1 MVSGGVVPTCGKQLP
16 GTPKWMNKTV
26 ATLNVGPV
34 EAQLVGDYVGK
45 RYATFSNDASVG
57 SYFLA
62 SLRVGVD
69 LPAERLGMKKAQL
82 SLNVT
87 NLGDIKGVSTLSVG
101 SATNSYSAYPIPPRQ
116 WFLTF
121 SSGF

>member
-1 MVSGGVVPTCGKQLP
+1 LT
-16 GTPKWMNKTV
+16 
-26 ATLNVGPV
+26 
-34 EAQLVGDYVGK
+34 GDYVGK
-45 RYATFSNDASVG
+45 RFATFSNDASVG

-62 SLRVGVD
+62 AARIAFK
-69 LPAERLGMKKAQL
+69 LPETFTQGHKAEI

-87 NLGDIKGVSTLSVG
+87 NLSDVTGASTVSVG

-121 SSGF
+121 ATGF

>member
-1 MVSGGVVPTCGKQLP
+1 SDYSSAATGIGGATNSCIGGYVVSGGVVPTCGKQLP

-69 LPAERLGMKKAQL
+69 
-82 SLNVT
+82 
-87 NLGDIKGVSTLSVG
+87 
-101 SATNSYSAYPIPPRQ
+101 
-116 WFLTF
+116 
-121 SSGF
+121 

>member
-1 MVSGGVVPTCGKQLP
+1 
-16 GTPKWMNKTV
+16 
-26 ATLNVGPV
+26 LNVGPV